1 MTRTHPHIPQMPLDD
16 FEDLA
21 RGAPETVWLEFV
33 RGRVEVKP
41 PSDDDHSEILV
52 SLLRQFASEDRLW
65 DLYPYAGLCTETSLA
80 GRYLPD
86 AMLVRRGHRL
96 GRGHWASPDI
106 VSAVVEI
113 VHRASGTDHR
123 DHDAKLAGYASAAIP
138 AHILIDRDDNT
149 ITTSSELHDG
159 RYQLVASSPWG
170 TTVRLPAPVDVA
182 LNTER
187 LKSYMARET
196 AP

>member
-1 MTRTHPHIPQMPLDD
+1 MTRTHPHVPQMPLDD

-41 PSDDDHSEILV
+41 PSDGDHSEILV
-52 SLLRQFASEDRLW
+52 TLLEQFASKDRTWNLF
-65 DLYPYAGLCTETSLA
+65 PYAGLCTETSLA

-86 AMLVRRGHRL
+86 AILVRRGHRL
-96 GRGHWASPDI
+96 GRDHWASPDI

-113 VHRASGTDHR
+113 VSRSSGKDHR
-123 DHDAKLAGYASAAIP
+123 DHDAKRVGCASVGIP
-138 AHILIDRDDNT
+138 VHVLVDRDDNT
-149 ITTSSELHDG
+149 ITVFSEPRDG
-159 RYQLVASSPWG
+159 RYQLVASHPWG
-170 TTVRLPAPVDVA
+170 TTVQLPSPVDVV

-187 LKSYMARET
+187 LRNYMARST
-196 AP
+196 RP

>member
-113 VHRASGTDHR
+113 VHRASGKDHR
-123 DHDAKLAGYASAAIP
+123 DHDAKLAGYASAAFP
-138 AHILIDRDDNT
+138 P
-149 ITTSSELHDG
+149 TSSST
-159 RYQLVASSPWG
+159 A
-170 TTVRLPAPVDVA
+170 TTTPSRLPASSTTVA
-182 LNTER
+182 TSWSPRPPGEQPSDSPPR
-187 LKSYMARET
+187 WTSR
-196 AP
+196 